1 MPTDLPRREL
11 ASAAELDTIM
21 LALTSPRRAWVER
34 AYGSRDYRVFIVGDR
49 LRPVPFGAYGA
60 IRVSR
65 PQRRRPI
72 PVTRP
77 DLSRPRR
84 SGPAGAARPR

>member
-60 IRVSR
+60 AELADAFAWLGR
-65 PQRRRPI
+65 PA
-72 PVTRP
+72 V
-77 DLSRPRR
+77 
-84 SGPAGAARPR
+84 GEGE